1 MILLTI
7 KLIFSAMLSIGQ
19 VQRNRNK
26 KIIERLIKLVLLS
39 AVCIPHNLPEQLDSL
54 SAAAHVVE
62 LEIGLFVA
70 AQRDWLFDI
79 NTYTF

>member
-1 MILLTI
+1 M
-7 KLIFSAMLSIGQ
+7 
-19 VQRNRNK
+19 
-26 KIIERLIKLVLLS
+26 ELLS
-39 AVCIPHNLPEQLDSL
+39 AVCIPNNLPEQLDSL

-62 LEIGLFVA
+62 SEVGLFVA